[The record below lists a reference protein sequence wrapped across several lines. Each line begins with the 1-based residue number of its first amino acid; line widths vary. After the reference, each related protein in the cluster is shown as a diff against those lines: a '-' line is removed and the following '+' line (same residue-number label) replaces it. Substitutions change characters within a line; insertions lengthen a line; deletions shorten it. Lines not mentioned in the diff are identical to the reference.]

1 MSWMV
6 MSIIWI
12 SGHSMKIPSAKSMN
26 AKEGIVPIL
35 NVYVRMRFWIS
46 VRWRQT
52 TLPHGVTEAEL
63 LPRIARCSAAT
74 VTVGKAPG
82 EIAAAEGN
90 TMVTCV
96 IKRFPR
102 TSSPKTELT

>member
-12 SGHSMKIPSAKSMN
+12 SGHLMKIPNAKSMN

-46 VRWRQT
+46 VRWRLT
-52 TLPHGVTEAEL
+52 TLPHGVTEDEL
-63 LPRIARCSAAT
+63 LPRIVRCSAST
-74 VTVGKAPG
+74 VTVGKAPV
-82 EIAAAEGN
+82 EIVSCLMQALYLA
-90 TMVTCV
+90 
-96 IKRFPR
+96 RPR
-102 TSSPKTELT
+102 Q